1 MADATP
7 REPLAPD
14 LATRVTEFARACK
27 AAARAFSMYPD
38 GHQAVR
44 SSVTRLVGSI
54 GKATESGA
62 LTLTVL
68 NGRLVVNGAE
78 PERPDQALGELA
90 TLLHGHLVGELV
102 VEAPG
107 DTDSWQAFLK
117 LLARPAEEVRGEGG
131 IAKVFTGTGIGI
143 RELDYSEILK
153 ERAGGP
159 AASLDSLVSS
169 LLEAGDGSGD
179 GPGDAALEA
188 LVEAA
193 GDADQLRELASLL
206 NSRTAEVEPAQQAE
220 TVLKLLRGLVKSFE
234 GKPRDEILQT
244 LQRMTPMMGELS
256 ADAMTEM
263 LEQWKAASSIEGSV
277 NIVEATVGQMGD
289 DDVARFV
296 AGSVEAESGSTER
309 LAQAFQALV
318 PEGER
323 RKQVLAVAE
332 QHTADSELGQSES
345 FPALWNNVERMLT
358 SYSDEPYVSTDYARE
373 LSAAGRKA
381 VEVDQISDD
390 PPERMQAWLD
400 TVADDQLQEMDFQLL
415 LDLLNLEPDSLRWRD
430 IANIIGSQIETLLQE
445 GQFPGV
451 RRLLGPIA
459 DVAEATD
466 HEEITPQ
473 AKDLIGRLASGR
485 AVKRGFKHVRAPDDD
500 AFDDLKQICAR
511 LGSAVIPAVAEA
523 LAGEDDA
530 KGRRR
535 LRGILTDFGDQAI
548 ASMHELM
555 QSPSPEVRRTAMLL
569 LRELGGAEALDA
581 IEPMLTDSDPKIRRQ
596 ALRSMLV
603 INKDR
608 AHGRLLEL
616 VTSNDAACVALTDE
630 LGSVRDDRAAPLC
643 GLLVGR
649 LDHRTHTE
657 LYLSAVEALGR
668 LGDPD
673 QVAPLKAAL
682 YRGEWWAPVRTRTLR
697 TAAAEALRKIGVSAA
712 AAILRE
718 AANEGPRRVRAV
730 ARRAHAR
737 LESGQ

>member
-14 LATRVTEFARACK
+14 LATRVSEFARACK

-54 GKATESGA
+54 GEATESGA

-78 PERPDQALGELA
+78 PDRPDQALGELA

-169 LLEAGDGSGD
+169 LLKAGD

-193 GDADQLRELASLL
+193 GNADQLRELASLL

-256 ADAMTEM
+256 ADAMTEI
-263 LEQWKAASSIEGSV
+263 LEQWEVASSIEGGV
-277 NIVEATVGQMGD
+277 NTVEATVGQMGD

-323 RKQVLAVAE
+323 RKQVLAMAE

-381 VEVDQISDD
+381 VEVDRISDD

-415 LDLLNLEPDSLRWRD
+415 LDLLNLEPDGLRWRD

-459 DVAEATD
+459 DMAEATD

-473 AKDLIGRLASGR
+473 AKDLIERLAGGR
-485 AVKRGFKHVRAPDDD
+485 AVKRGFKHVRAPDDYGL
-500 AFDDLKQICAR
+500 DLLAM
-511 LGSAVIPAVAEA
+511 VEEA
-523 LAGEDDA
+523 
-530 KGRRR
+530 
-535 LRGILTDFGDQAI
+535 
-548 ASMHELM
+548 
-555 QSPSPEVRRTAMLL
+555 
-569 LRELGGAEALDA
+569 
-581 IEPMLTDSDPKIRRQ
+581 
-596 ALRSMLV
+596 
-603 INKDR
+603 
-608 AHGRLLEL
+608 
-616 VTSNDAACVALTDE
+616 
-630 LGSVRDDRAAPLC
+630 
-643 GLLVGR
+643 
-649 LDHRTHTE
+649 
-657 LYLSAVEALGR
+657 
-668 LGDPD
+668 
-673 QVAPLKAAL
+673 
-682 YRGEWWAPVRTRTLR
+682 
-697 TAAAEALRKIGVSAA
+697 
-712 AAILRE
+712 
-718 AANEGPRRVRAV
+718 
-730 ARRAHAR
+730 
-737 LESGQ
+737 